1 MNAIKISS
9 LLFLVFGFWSCQSS
23 ETNDLPVLQVK
34 SGDSVQASN
43 SNKPDKKSARMIVVK
58 DVIQVEKY
66 TYLNV
71 ADEGADKWMAVPTV
85 EAKKGDTLYYQS
97 GMLMTNFES
106 KELKRTFNEILFV
119 DKVSRDPSIAML
131 SKEVIMAHQNLQLG
145 DKSADKT
152 SEKPY
157 PNMGSSKDT
166 VKRDIKVE
174 KLRDAVTIATLLK
187 DLKKYEGK
195 KVVVHGKVT
204 KYTPEVMGKNWVHI
218 QDGSEFK
225 GKFEIVITTMD
236 KVSKDE
242 TVTFEGTITLN
253 KDFGYGYF
261 FELLMENGSL
271 KK

>member
-131 SKEVIMAHQNLQLG
+131 SKEVIMAHQNLQMG

-187 DLKKYEGK
+187 DPKKYEGK